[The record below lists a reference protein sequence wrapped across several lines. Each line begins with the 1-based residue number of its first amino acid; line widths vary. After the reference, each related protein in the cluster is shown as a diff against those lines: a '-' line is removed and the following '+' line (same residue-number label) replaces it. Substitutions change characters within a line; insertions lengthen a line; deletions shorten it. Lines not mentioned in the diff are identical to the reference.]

1 MFFDVGFSELFL
13 LAVLGLLILGPERL
27 PAVARTLGGW
37 VRRGRQMASEFQREL
52 EREVDLSEIKQ
63 LKHEFDKAGQPFRD
77 AGDTLKEGN
86 SILDKTIKES
96 TDLRN
101 PVQIGAVDVK
111 EIDAPVG
118 SDSVEHHEPM
128 ASTESSDHVKPA
140 DPVATASTRQTS
152 SQTAS
157 TLKSTPPSPGSSD

>member
-63 LKHEFDKAGQPFRD
+63 LKNEVEKAAQPFRD
-77 AGDTLKEGN
+77 AAETLDEGN
-86 SILDKTIKES
+86 SILNKTV
-96 TDLRN
+96 R
-101 PVQIGAVDVK
+101 
-111 EIDAPVG
+111 DANKPLAAAAGETVI
-118 SDSVEHHEPM
+118 SDTMEHHEPM
-128 ASTESSDHVKPA
+128 PSTETSDLIDTANVETVIAETVVPAAVTSDTTSIKPDDKA
-140 DPVATASTRQTS
+140 
-152 SQTAS
+152 
-157 TLKSTPPSPGSSD
+157 